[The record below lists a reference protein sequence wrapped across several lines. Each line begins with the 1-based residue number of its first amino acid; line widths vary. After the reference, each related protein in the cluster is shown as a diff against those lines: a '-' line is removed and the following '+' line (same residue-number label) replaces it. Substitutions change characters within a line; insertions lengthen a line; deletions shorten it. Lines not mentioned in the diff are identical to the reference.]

1 VRNGAGRRYRTG
13 LIGHTG
19 AGDYGHDLDVACGR
33 MPELEVV
40 ALADPDPAGRAL
52 AAARAGAARTYA
64 AYREML
70 AREALDLVVVAPRHV
85 AAHEAMLLAAVES
98 GAQIYC
104 EKPLVRTP
112 AEADRVLA
120 AAAAAGVRIAVAHIS
135 RAFSVL
141 PRLRALVAAGG
152 LGRLRRVHGFG
163 KCDRRGGGQD
173 LMVLGSHI
181 LDLMSYFA
189 GEPAWAH
196 AHVTQQGRDA
206 DAGDIREGDEGV
218 GLVAGDGIV
227 SHYAFRGGV
236 VGEFESFVAD
246 DRAPIS
252 YFSLLLEG
260 TTGTIGMRSFGGR
273 HVYQHRRAVPLPELE
288 DRWEPLALDGH
299 APEGPDDMKE
309 RYIWAH
315 QQLIGD
321 LLRSAEERREPVAG
335 ARAAATA
342 LEMMMAAYESH
353 FAGRRVAF
361 PLASREHPLEARV
374 DDLTSKERQ
383 HVGTSWAPVPSTS
396 G

>member
-33 MPELEVV
+33 MPALEVV
-40 ALADPDPAGRAL
+40 ALADPDPAGRAR

-64 AYREML
+64 GYREML
-70 AREALDLVVVAPRHV
+70 AREELDLVVVAPRDV
-85 AAHEAMLLAAVES
+85 AAHEAMLLAAVAR
-98 GAQIYC
+98 GAHVYC

-120 AAAAAGVRIAVAHIS
+120 AAAAAGVQIAVAHIA
-135 RAFSVL
+135 RAFAVL

-173 LMVLGSHI
+173 LMVLGAHI
-181 LDLMSYFA
+181 LDLMAYFA

-196 AHVTQQGRDA
+196 AHVTQRGRDA
-206 DAGDIREGDEGV
+206 EPGDIRAGDEGV
-218 GLVAGDGIV
+218 GPVAGDGLV
-227 SHYAFRGGV
+227 CHYAFRGGV
-236 VGEFESFVAD
+236 AGEFESFVAD
-246 DRAPIS
+246 DPAPVS

-260 TTGTIGMRSFGGR
+260 TARTVGLRSFGGR

-299 APEGPDDMKE
+299 APEGPDDLTE

-315 QQLIGD
+315 QQLIRD
-321 LLRSAEERREPVAG
+321 LLRSADERREPVAG

-342 LEMMMAAYESH
+342 LEMAMAAYESH
-353 FAGRRVAF
+353 FTGRRVAF
-361 PLASREHPLEARV
+361 PLARREHPLAARARGRTGEELAV
-374 DDLTSKERQ
+374 
-383 HVGTSWAPVPSTS
+383 PV
-396 G
+396 